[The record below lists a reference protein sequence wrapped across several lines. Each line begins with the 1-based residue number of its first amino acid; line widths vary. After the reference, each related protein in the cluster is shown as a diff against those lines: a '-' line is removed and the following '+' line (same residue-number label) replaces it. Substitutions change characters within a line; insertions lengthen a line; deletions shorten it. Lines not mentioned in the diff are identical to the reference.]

1 MTQLWFNVP
10 ICSACWDRVHPER
23 VPHRYIGETV
33 DCVICGHEV
42 SRAAPARYSTTATG
56 ADTWATLTSSS
67 TPVPVLCTTPCSST
81 AVTHESL

>member
-42 SRAAPARYSTTATG
+42 TNPIYVRTCWPSHGEERDA
-56 ADTWATLTSSS
+56 
-67 TPVPVLCTTPCSST
+67 
-81 AVTHESL
+81 